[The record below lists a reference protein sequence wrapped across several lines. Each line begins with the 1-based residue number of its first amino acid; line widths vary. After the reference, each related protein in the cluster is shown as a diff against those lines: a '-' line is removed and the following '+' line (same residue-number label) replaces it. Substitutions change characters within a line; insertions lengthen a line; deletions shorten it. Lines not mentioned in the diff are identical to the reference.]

1 LRQARVNGQPGLV
14 LLKPGGALFAA
25 IGLDFQGNRVNG
37 IYAIL
42 NPDKLADASRRVRP
56 RCVP

>member
-1 LRQARVNGQPGLV
+1 LRQARVNG
-14 LLKPGGALFAA
+14 PGGALFAA